1 MPMCRRS
8 SRNSEP
14 PGGSGL
20 PSNTI
25 EPSSTVS
32 RPLIQRSSVVLPDPE
47 RPMTATTSPASTSS
61 DTSLRTRCEPKC
73 LRMLLNAKSG
83 IDPPFEPQRDQRN
96 RPTQHEVEYG
106 NQRIDHHRLEGDVDD
121 ELSGAGQFYEADDRR
136 DRGALDQLHQE
147 TYGRWNR
154 DAKGLR
160 QNHMT
165 QLRSGRKRNRRRR
178 LPLLPRDGLNRAA
191 PDLAQERGCI
201 HRECQ
206 RDRRPR
212 IDANAGKHREAVVR
226 EEQLH
231 QYGRSLHH
239 ADVGGREPAQDRVRR
254 RARDGEHETT
264 EAATDKGNQR
274 QHHGPAQG
282 AKQEQE

>member
-1 MPMCRRS
+1 MRPWCMNTRVSAVRRAKPISWVTSTIVMPEVARRS
-8 SRNSEP
+8 ST
-14 PGGSGL
+14 L
-20 PSNTI
+20 
-25 EPSSTVS
+25 
-32 RPLIQRSSVVLPDPE
+32 
-47 RPMTATTSPASTSS
+47 TTSPTSSGSSADVISSNSISRGRIASARAMATRCCWPPDNWLGYACSLSSRSTSRN
-61 DTSLRTRCEPKC
+61 TSSAIFL
-73 LRMLLNAKSG
+73 ASKSG

-212 IDANAGKHREAVVR
+212 IDANAGKHRE
-226 EEQLH
+226 
-231 QYGRSLHH
+231 
-239 ADVGGREPAQDRVRR
+239 
-254 RARDGEHETT
+254 
-264 EAATDKGNQR
+264 
-274 QHHGPAQG
+274 
-282 AKQEQE
+282 